1 MEHKSNEKAIKSGEI
16 MLLKGEDKQRGT
28 WKTGRTYELLV
39 GKDGIIGSARI
50 KTTKWFLE

>member
-1 MEHKSNEKAIKSGEI
+1 MKHKSNEKAIKSGEI

-39 GKDGIIGSARI
+39 GRDGIIGSARI